1 MKTSKHKTLL
11 AAVLSLIGSVSFG
24 QNTGEIR
31 GIIKD
36 LNLEPVPFATVKI
49 LQADRLI
56 GGAQTDENGRY
67 SYKPLNAGTYEILV
81 LDPGHATQ
89 PVNKIKVKANE
100 ATYVDVKLSP
110 NTFSAVEVR
119 AKAIDYT
126 RTGVDITMF
135 NQVTIDAEELNH
147 NAGYTKG
154 DIKGAL
160 ETVTSDVI
168 QSPNGEVHFRGS
180 RGDASGYFVDG
191 VRTIGTTNIPGLAL
205 ENLSV
210 FPGGVPAMYGDLTSG
225 AVIITTKGYF
235 SGLRE
240 KTVRRNAYFERKEE
254 ERAEQKAKEDEENR
268 AKEIE
273 AEKAKH

>member
-1 MKTSKHKTLL
+1 
-11 AAVLSLIGSVSFG
+11 
-24 QNTGEIR
+24 
-31 GIIKD
+31 
-36 LNLEPVPFATVKI
+36 VKI
-49 LQADRLI
+49 LQANQLI
-56 GGAQTDENGRY
+56 GGSQTDENGRY
-67 SYKPLNAGTYEILV
+67 SYKPLNPGTYEILV

-110 NTFSAVEVR
+110 NTFTAVEVR

-126 RTGVDITMF
+126 HTGVDITMF
-135 NQVTIDAEELNH
+135 NQVSMDVEELNH

-160 ETVTSDVI
+160 ESVTSDVI

-191 VRTIGTTNIPGLAL
+191 VRTIGTTNVPGLAL

-240 KTVRRNAYFERKEE
+240 KNVRRTAYFERKEE
-254 ERAEQKAKEDEENR
+254 ERASQKAKEEEENR

-273 AEKAKH
+273 AEKAKEKR